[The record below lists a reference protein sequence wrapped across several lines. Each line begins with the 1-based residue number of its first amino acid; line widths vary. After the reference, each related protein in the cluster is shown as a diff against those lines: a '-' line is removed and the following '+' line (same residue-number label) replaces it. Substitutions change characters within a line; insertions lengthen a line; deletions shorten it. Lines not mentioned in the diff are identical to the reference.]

1 MGEKILSKNP
11 SVGSVSYKLPNRH
24 YIRMCSS
31 CLFLTCFSFWLSLV
45 TPTGETDGEVL

>member
-24 YIRMCSS
+24 YIRTCCCS
-31 CLFLTCFSFWLSLV
+31 LLLSLV
-45 TPTGETDGEVL
+45 TPMGWEKLMGGM